1 MSKRML
7 INYLL
12 LVLIII
18 FTYIGIKYPIRED
31 QLINRNA
38 ITSLKPGNI
47 TDIKIETADDSIEL
61 QKQGPGWRIV
71 SPIAWY
77 ANNIAAERL
86 AMLVAV
92 EPQSKL
98 PEQEIDL
105 SSLGLRIP
113 RAVLTLNQKVFY
125 FGDTNRIGNRRYL
138 MLEPNVYLVND
149 LHYPFISQGLS
160 GLSDTRLLPPLLA
173 LQTIQFN
180 TFKLYKEGPDWKTES
195 NDKSAEK
202 ITQLVNNWQNMQ
214 ASAIKPFK
222 NTQIPLHKIS
232 AQLQNNETIEFH
244 LLAIKPE
251 IVIARPDL
259 KLQYHFPDHQYYELL
274 SLDQPAE

>member
-31 QLINRNA
+31 QMINRNA
-38 ITSLKPGNI
+38 ITSLKPGDI
-47 TDIKIETADDSIEL
+47 TDIKIDTADDTIVL
-61 QKQGPGWRIV
+61 QKQSTSWHIV

-77 ANNIAAERL
+77 ANNISAERL
-86 AMLVAV
+86 ATLVTV

-98 PEQEIDL
+98 PRQEIDL

-113 RAVLTLNQKVFY
+113 RAVLTLNNRVFY

-138 MLEPNVYLVND
+138 MLEPNVYLIND

-160 GLSDTRLLPPLLA
+160 GLVDTRLLPSLLE
-173 LQTIQFN
+173 LQELRFN
-180 TFKLYKEGPDWKTES
+180 SFKLVKQES
-195 NDKSAEK
+195 GWGTDKAVASPE
-202 ITQLVNNWQNMQ
+202 TTLQLVHNWQTMQ
-214 ASAIKPFK
+214 ASQIKPFT
-222 NTQIPLHKIS
+222 NTQIPLQKIN
-232 AQLQNNETIEFH
+232 ARLQKGETIEFY
-244 LLAIKPE
+244 LLSIKP
-251 IVIARPDL
+251 
-259 KLQYHFPDHQYYELL
+259 
-274 SLDQPAE
+274 